1 MSMGRKGRFELIAWE
16 GKEGLK
22 VEYRK
27 KKLRFKGSVW
37 EGNVDWE
44 EEYGKERKV

>member
-1 MSMGRKGRFELIAWE
+1 MIMGRKGRFEWIAWE

-37 EGNVDWE
+37 ERKEGLKV
-44 EEYGKERKV
+44 EYG